1 MSGDLSRPFKAFQIL
16 PAVLDELHAGGISD
30 KHIRF
35 VIAKGCHQWMTLD
48 AQQKKLGEDIP
59 GRFLVFNHNVF
70 ENLVDLGKTS
80 QGTPVLVNK
89 EVMSCDLKVAVHGI
103 IPHRGAGFG
112 GGSKIVL
119 PGISSIETITYNHTR
134 ISEGLGKGRVKGNMR
149 RRDMD
154 EAAEMV
160 GIDFAVNQIVNASR
174 DCADLVCGD
183 LSASHKEGLKI
194 ARKHYATRILQE
206 ADIAVGNGYP
216 MDDEAYKVFGICI
229 ASVMEGGDVVVLIHT
244 PEGCIGHYGNGRF
257 GTDYGGPAATP
268 WRPWG
273 GKGMAKPPWK
283 MKRILVMSPQYSLMD
298 EWYYGTGSIWVK
310 SWEKLLEKLTAVHG
324 SEVDVAVYPCATI
337 QMTEE
342 EAAQE

>member
-119 PGISSIETITYNHTR
+119 PGISSIETVTYNHTK

-174 DCADLVCGD
+174 DCCRSCLWRPLC
-183 LSASHKEGLKI
+183 LP
-194 ARKHYATRILQE
+194 Q
-206 ADIAVGNGYP
+206 
-216 MDDEAYKVFGICI
+216 
-229 ASVMEGGDVVVLIHT
+229 
-244 PEGCIGHYGNGRF
+244 GRF
-257 GTDYGGPAATP
+257 ED
-268 WRPWG
+268 
-273 GKGMAKPPWK
+273 
-283 MKRILVMSPQYSLMD
+283 
-298 EWYYGTGSIWVK
+298 
-310 SWEKLLEKLTAVHG
+310 
-324 SEVDVAVYPCATI
+324 C
-337 QMTEE
+337 
-342 EAAQE
+342 